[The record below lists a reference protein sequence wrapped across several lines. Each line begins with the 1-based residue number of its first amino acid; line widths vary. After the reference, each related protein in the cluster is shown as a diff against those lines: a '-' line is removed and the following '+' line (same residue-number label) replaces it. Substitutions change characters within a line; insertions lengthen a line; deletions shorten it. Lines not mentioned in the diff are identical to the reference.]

1 MIPRAHV
8 LAGPTAS
15 GKSSVAQLLAER
27 HGLRIL
33 SADSMLVYRGMDI
46 GTAKPSAAERGRVA
60 YAGLDLATPGE
71 PFNTALF
78 LQAVAGE
85 LSATGWEEPFLLTG
99 GTGLYI
105 KALLHGFDP
114 PDEPDPAL
122 RAELDDLHAREGVP
136 GLRARLA
143 ALAPGALAA
152 LADPD
157 NPRRLIRA
165 IEIAGRGDARPHSW
179 ASSVEI
185 PPILGLAVAPDLL
198 AVRIARRVER
208 MFDDGLLEET
218 ARLRADFPRWSPT
231 ALQAIGYAEA
241 AAVLDG
247 ALSPATARERIA
259 ARTRQLAKRQR
270 TWLRNQ
276 ERVDWLEVSEEVPL
290 EELADRVWER
300 LRQTG
305 PHELKLPAA
314 PGAHSN

>member
-185 PPILGLAVAPDLL
+185 PPILGL
-198 AVRIARRVER
+198 
-208 MFDDGLLEET
+208 
-218 ARLRADFPRWSPT
+218 
-231 ALQAIGYAEA
+231 
-241 AAVLDG
+241 DG

>member
-1 MIPRAHV
+1 MSPRAHV
-8 LAGPTAS
+8 IAGPTAS
-15 GKSSVAQLLAER
+15 GKSAVAQLLAER

-46 GTAKPSAAERGRVA
+46 GTAKPGAAERLRVVH
-60 YAGLDLATPGE
+60 AGLDLVTPGE
-71 PFNTALF
+71 PFNTALY
-78 LQAVAGE
+78 LRAVARE
-85 LSATGWEEPFLLTG
+85 LSAPGWDRPFLLTG

-122 RAELDDLHAREGVP
+122 RAELEDLHAREGVA

-143 ALAPGALAA
+143 ALSPRALAA
-152 LADPD
+152 LADPG

-165 IEIAGRGDARPHSW
+165 IEIAGRTDARPRSW
-179 ASSVEI
+179 ASPSEA

-198 AVRIARRVER
+198 ALRIARRIDR
-208 MFDDGLLEET
+208 MFDEGLLEET
-218 ARLRADFPRWSPT
+218 ARLRSQFPLWSPT

-247 ALSPATARERIA
+247 LLTPAAARERIA

-276 ERVDWLEVSEEVPL
+276 ERVEWLEVPADLPAED
-290 EELADRVWER
+290 LADLVWER
-300 LRQTG
+300 LHRTS
-305 PHELKLPAA
+305 PHQLRLPPAEA
-314 PGAHSN
+314 EHSH

>member
-1 MIPRAHV
+1 MTPRAHV
-8 LAGPTAS
+8 IAGPTAS
-15 GKSSVAQLLAER
+15 GKSAVAQILAER

-33 SADSMLVYRGMDI
+33 SADSMLVYRGMDV
-46 GTAKPSAAERGRVA
+46 GTAKPTAAERARVV

-71 PFNTALF
+71 AFNTALY
-78 LQAVAGE
+78 LQAVARE
-85 LSATGWEEPFLLTG
+85 LSAAGWDRPFLLTG

-136 GLRARLA
+136 GLRARLFDLA
-143 ALAPGALAA
+143 PEALAS
-152 LADPD
+152 LADPS

-165 IEIAGRGDARPHSW
+165 IEIAGRTKTRPRSW
-179 ASSVEI
+179 ASPAEA

-198 AVRIARRVER
+198 ATRIARRVDR
-208 MFDDGLLEET
+208 MFEDGLLEET
-218 ARLRADFPRWSPT
+218 TRLRAEFPLWSPT

-247 ALSPATARERIA
+247 ALSQDVARERIA

-276 ERVDWLEVSEEVPL
+276 EQVDWLEVPADIPVEV
-290 EELADRVWER
+290 LADRVWEC
-300 LRQTG
+300 LQQTG
-305 PHELKLPAA
+305 PHDLKLPAA
-314 PGAHSN
+314 PGAHSH